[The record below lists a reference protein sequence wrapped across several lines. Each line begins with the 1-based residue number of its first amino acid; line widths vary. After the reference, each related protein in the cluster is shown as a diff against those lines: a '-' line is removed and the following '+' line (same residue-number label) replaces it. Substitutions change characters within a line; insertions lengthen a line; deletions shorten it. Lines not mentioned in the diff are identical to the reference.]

1 MAINIIPTAGSTP
14 SQKFVTAASNNTGY
28 VSTTDFGAGV
38 YTITTSP
45 SNYQANVSFW
55 NNNTKIV
62 SAVTVNGTVTVNL
75 SAPANKVFFYTTDGS
90 NVVVGFN
97 LTGSNLTPNAP
108 SGTVDTISTTST
120 YTNTGLVY
128 VVALGAGASGGG
140 GATYNGSYAAT
151 TGGGSAGGLVEG
163 WIHLT
168 NNTSVTIGTGG
179 TGVGAGSYGNAG
191 NIGGA
196 TIFGTHITAGGGRAG
211 GNSCCSMSF
220 TDPTSNSVAGTVI
233 DPINICY
240 NYGIQ
245 KSYFGGL
252 GSTSGGEVSGAS
264 GIGLGG
270 QTKGANGTGYA
281 SGGAGGNTSVNSG
294 TGANGI
300 VYVIRNMA

>member
-14 SQKFVTAASNNTGY
+14 SQKFVTAVANYTGY
-28 VSTTDFGAGV
+28 VSNTDFGAGV

-75 SAPANKVFFYTTDGS
+75 ATPANKVYFYTTDGT
-90 NVVVGFN
+90 NVVIGFN
-97 LTGSNLTPNAP
+97 LTGSNLTPNSP

-120 YTNTGLVY
+120 YTTSGLVY

-140 GATYNGSYAAT
+140 GATYNSGYYAT

-163 WIHLT
+163 WINLT

-179 TGVGAGSYGNAG
+179 TGVGAASYGNGG
-191 NIGGA
+191 NPGGS
-196 TIFGTHITAGGGRAG
+196 TIFGTHITAGGGYGG
-211 GNSCCSMSF
+211 GNSCCSIGM
-220 TDPTSNSVAGTVI
+220 TAPASNSFANTVI
-233 DPINICY
+233 DAVSLPY

-245 KSYFGGL
+245 KNVFGGL
-252 GSTSGGEVSGAS
+252 GSTSGGQTSGAS

-270 QTKGANGTGYA
+270 QAKGSNGTGYA
-281 SGGAGGNTSVNSG
+281 SGGAGGTNAVVSG
-294 TGANGI
+294 AGANGV